1 MALTEPPKPR
11 HSSGYS
17 PDELEQVRSA
27 LLTVAVTLGSFLNDL
42 CVIGGVVPSVL
53 IDRTGGYDEPVHVG
67 TNDLDVA
74 LDVGLLDGGRYAE
87 LSDRLRAE
95 GFHADESAAGN
106 PVFQRWRLDHLNVTI
121 DFLIEPAGERPGTI
135 KKLEA
140 DFGALVA
147 RGVNLAFEDREMIAV
162 RGHTLAGEQLV
173 RTVPICGPAA
183 FVVLKAFALA
193 GRGEP
198 KDAYDLVYV
207 LRHFPGGV
215 TTVAKRLVALRD
227 QVRVSEAVD
236 ELAVYFAEVDS
247 VGSRRA
253 AEFVLAA
260 GAERDE
266 IDERAADDRGVVLD
280 LVDLWRASR

>member
-1 MALTEPPKPR
+1 MTEPPKPR
-11 HSSGYS
+11 HSSGYA
-17 PDELEQVRSA
+17 PEDLEQVRSA
-27 LLTVAVTLGSFLNDL
+27 LLTVAVTLGSFLDDL

-53 IDRTGGYDEPVHVG
+53 IDRTGDDSEPLHFG
-67 TNDLDVA
+67 TSDLDVA

-87 LSDRLRAE
+87 LSERLRAE
-95 GFHADESAAGN
+95 GFHADENAAGN
-106 PVFQRWRLDHLNVTI
+106 PVFQRWRLEQLKVTI
-121 DFLIEPAGERPGTI
+121 DFLIEPAGDKPGTI

-147 RGVNLAFEDREMIAV
+147 RGVNLAFEDREMV
-162 RGHTLAGEQLV
+162 EVGGHTLAGEQLV

-183 FVVLKAFALA
+183 FTVLKAFALA

-207 LRHFPGGV
+207 LRHFPGGPAAV
-215 TTVAKRLVALRD
+215 SERLVALPD
-227 QVRVSEAVD
+227 QACVGEAVT
-236 ELAVYFAEVDS
+236 ELEAYFAEVDS

-260 GAERDE
+260 GAEQDE
-266 IDERAADDRGVVLD
+266 IDERAADDRGLVLD
-280 LVDLWRASR
+280 LVDLWKSSTR